1 MATPTDPDM
10 PAASLL
16 LSHAPDTGILSC
28 PPRFLSPCHGSSC
41 NVMSQVPGAHNDVRA
56 EGKGRSVQ
64 RPRKRLKFENVLTVV
79 LLLFL
84 VRTSIVSLTDDSASK
99 AAKIVVRH
107 KIVSVRAEGYASQQ
121 SSTPEK
127 LKGKFFCRVETSPEV
142 LAVKQLDQLRCCTAL
157 LKVFHHV
164 LPLLHYKWCPG
175 TLFSLSHPL

>member
-1 MATPTDPDM
+1 MAVALFGSPKASKSTNHREYKYVQAMATPTDPDM

-107 KIVSVRAEGYASQQ
+107 KIVSVRAEGYVSQQ
-121 SSTPEK
+121 SSTPESQRESIFHEWK
-127 LKGKFFCRVETSPEV
+127 CPRGLLA
-142 LAVKQLDQLRCCTAL
+142 LAVK
-157 LKVFHHV
+157 
-164 LPLLHYKWCPG
+164 
-175 TLFSLSHPL
+175 